1 MLNVLIMNR
10 ATRDSFLE
18 QPVLYANIVNRPD
31 IEICGWIESG
41 STLETALPAID
52 ELVGPHQKWRA
63 IVISYEDDGVM
74 EKFATDPENPFDF
87 DGSPFA
93 LHQQNPIPL
102 VRLTHLLKGLP
113 PLEKKYVEEQ
123 IVDKTGM
130 PKMVFTEQPPDE
142 AVAMQWKQL
151 SDLYEN
157 DLREPE
163 QIVLIRRCLKP
174 KDPSK
179 RRLENMW
186 SLPEEIESS
195 RFADRNGYAPGCRFL
210 CVDYTRQ
217 GKYQTIQEAFEFW
230 VNSTLMATIEV
241 DGSTLQAGRL
251 YRLETRMDKNSL
263 TSLFRIL
270 DARLTKVQSSYLEHS
285 ARLKE
290 KRASQEERLPAYQV
304 TLPELHLETG
314 SFDESEEISLNF
326 AMFPARKMDPIHE
339 WQEYLT
345 LVQQEYQASIKKISR
360 SFDRA
365 AEKFHDKM
373 HVSVEKVELLNQ
385 WQKEDLAEELQKE
398 KLAWMET
405 GASLPATG
413 IVRNQKL
420 QKTDDTVRWLLEN
433 QADRR
438 DVGFVEGSLLVIG
451 LLVGLIGF
459 VFPIQRNQQAWA
471 MIFWIVLTLLVV
483 CGVGWLSLFLW
494 NRQAR
499 NLAASYRDEIR
510 QAAAAMNSDTNGFAK
525 YLEQAVNLV
534 RGSQYLR
541 LSDTKALMGQ
551 VQDQST
557 LFNNH
562 QQVDLLTD
570 LQNNLHTLQAAN
582 HILLEENE
590 FQRALPEQN
599 WEDVDEKNLLLI
611 EEDPVQ
617 VEVNHSG
624 FHVESPW
631 PFVSRLIVEREELYE

>member
-31 IEICGWIESG
+31 VEICGWIESG
-41 STLETALPAID
+41 STLETALSAIE

-74 EKFATDPENPFDF
+74 EKFSFDPENPFDF
-87 DGSPFA
+87 DGNPFA
-93 LHQQNPIPL
+93 LHQPNPIPL

-123 IVDKTGM
+123 IIDQTGIQ
-130 PKMVFTEQPPDE
+130 KMVLTEQPPDE
-142 AVAMQWKQL
+142 TMNRQWQQL
-151 SDLYEN
+151 AALYEN

-163 QIVLIRRCLKP
+163 QIILIRRRLKP
-174 KDPSK
+174 KDPAS

-195 RFADRNGYAPGCRFL
+195 RFVDRNGYAPGCRFL

-217 GKYQTIQEAFEFW
+217 GKYQALQEAFEFW

-251 YRLETRMDKNSL
+251 YRLETRMDKTSL

-270 DARLTKVQSSYLEHS
+270 DARLTRAQNGYFEHS

-290 KRASQEERLPAYQV
+290 KHPLEEETLPAYQV

-314 SFDESEEISLNF
+314 SFEESEELDLNF
-326 AMFPARKMDPIHE
+326 AMLPARKIDPLHD
-339 WQEYLT
+339 WQDYLK
-345 LVQQEYQASIKKISR
+345 LVEKEYQASIKKIGR

-365 AEKFHDKM
+365 AEKFQDKM
-373 HVSVEKVELLNQ
+373 QVRVENVELLNQ
-385 WQKEDLAEELQKE
+385 WQKEDLAQELQKE

-405 GASLPATG
+405 GASLPAQG

-420 QKTDDTVRWLLEN
+420 KKTDDTVRWLLEN

-438 DVGFVEGSLLVIG
+438 DVLIMEGVLLMIG
-451 LLVGLIGF
+451 LLAGLLGF
-459 VFPIQRNQQAWA
+459 VFPIQKNQQSWA
-471 MIFWIVLTLLVV
+471 LGFWIVFTLFVV
-483 CGVGWLSLFLW
+483 VGAGWLSLFLW
-494 NRQAR
+494 NRRAR
-499 NLAASYRDEIR
+499 KLADSYRNEIQ

-534 RGSQYLR
+534 RGAKYLR
-541 LSDTKALMGQ
+541 LSDTKAMMGQ
-551 VQDQST
+551 MQDQST

-562 QQVDLLTD
+562 QQVELLTA
-570 LQNNLHTLQAAN
+570 LQNNLHLLGAAN
-582 HILLEENE
+582 HLSLKESTPH
-590 FQRALPEQN
+590 QSWPEPSG
-599 WEDVDEKNLLLI
+599 EVVDGKNLLLI
-611 EEDPVQ
+611 EEDPVE
-617 VEVNHSG
+617 VEINHSG